1 LIYKYFLYSLIEMT
15 EFKYDTEIE
24 RYSRYGNKYRWVN
37 ALSTDTSSRI
47 TGVGTFLI
55 DKDYVQIKDD
65 KKHKAELREEIYETN
80 KLVSGFMDD
89 VGVKESKM
97 VECIFELKSLVAE
110 QQKNITRLTS
120 LLLKQKEQIEE
131 QRLQIFNINHPPLA
145 TSLSDVPK
153 KLKPPVSLS

>member
-1 LIYKYFLYSLIEMT
+1 MT
-15 EFKYDTEIE
+15 EFKYDTN
-24 RYSRYGNKYRWVN
+24 GNVIY
-37 ALSTDTSSRI
+37 ADSSQHLYP
-47 TGVGTFLI
+47 VGNIHYVAKCTINGRNDCHTLFPFE
-55 DKDYVQIKDD
+55 KFVQIEDD

-97 VECIFELKSLVAE
+97 VECIFELKKLVAE

-120 LLLKQKEQIEE
+120 LLLKQKEHIEKQSSQIEE

-145 TSLSDVPK
+145 TSLSDVPN
-153 KLKPPVSLS
+153 KLQNI